1 MSFQMPEIGLPVPL
15 LVAQTVSSVAA
26 TDVINMDTYDTVTV
40 MINTATVTV
49 GGNITVRQMD
59 AVGDTVASESTLNI
73 DCYWEQAGSAS
84 DTYTKNASA
93 DSISS
98 VQGITVANG
107 DDSRIYVFE
116 VRGEQLAS
124 SNNCIALYFESST
137 FNGAFAVT
145 AFCHN
150 SRYKQSVQ
158 PTALA

>member
-1 MSFQMPEIGLPVPL
+1 MIHFPETILPVPL

-26 TDVINMDTYDTVTV
+26 TDVINMDTYDTVTI
-40 MINTATVTV
+40 MITTATITT

-59 AVGDTVASESTLNI
+59 DVGDTVASESTLDI
-73 DCYWEQAGSAS
+73 DCYWEQAGATN

-98 VQGITVANG
+98 VQGITVGNA

-124 SNNCIALYFESST
+124 SNNCIALYFESSA
-137 FNGAFAVT
+137 FNGAFEVT
-145 AFCHN
+145 ALCHN

-158 PTALA
+158 PSALA